1 MTLDLIRK
9 RFPHRSEVIAV
20 FGVAVFMCFTWTMI
34 GFFNKLSSF
43 ILYFTLGE
51 IANIFAFMMAFA
63 LLESLV
69 AAGLLLLLSVVL
81 PSSWLK
87 EGFAFKGFVILL
99 VATLTAILF
108 QKALRDY
115 FPSLQML
122 LSYSVLPLLAIA
134 LLLWVVHSRPKIQN
148 ILLSV
153 QDRILI
159 MLFIYVPIGVLGLM
173 VVMAHN
179 LL

>member
-9 RFPHRSEVIAV
+9 RFPRRSEITAV

-43 ILYFTLGE
+43 ILYLTLGE

-69 AAGLLLLLSVVL
+69 VAGLLVLLSAVL
-81 PSSWLK
+81 PSRWLK
-87 EGFAFKGFVILL
+87 EGFAFKGFVILF
-99 VATLTAILF
+99 VATVTAILF
-108 QKALRDY
+108 QKALRDH
-115 FPSLQML
+115 FPSPQML
-122 LSYSVLPLLAIA
+122 LTYSVLPLLVIA
-134 LLLWVVHSRPKIQN
+134 LLLWIVQTRPKIQN

-159 MLFIYVPIGVLGLM
+159 MLFIYVPIGLLGLM
-173 VVMAHN
+173 VVMARN

>member
-1 MTLDLIRK
+1 MISVLA
-9 RFPHRSEVIAV
+9 IAV
-20 FGVAVFMCFTWTMI
+20 FVCFTWTFV

-43 ILYFTLGE
+43 ILYFTPAE
-51 IANIFAFMMAFA
+51 IANILAFMMAFA
-63 LLESLV
+63 LLESL
-69 AAGLLLLLSVVL
+69 AATGLLVLLSAIL

-115 FPSLQML
+115 FPSPQML
-122 LSYSVLPLLAIA
+122 LTYTVLPLLVIV
-134 LLLWVVHSRPKIQN
+134 LLIRLVKSQPKIQN

-159 MLFIYVPIGVLGLM
+159 MLFIYIPIGVIGLM
-173 VVMAHN
+173 VVMARD